1 MSILIPDNRLRKGN
15 LESAGIGLATEGADG
30 AGKILPEI
38 SQVKR
43 TEG

>member
-1 MSILIPDNRLRKGN
+1 MSILIRDNRLRKGN

-30 AGKILPEI
+30 ARETLSEI

>member
-1 MSILIPDNRLRKGN
+1 MSILIPGNRLRKGN
-15 LESAGIGLATEGADG
+15 LESVGIGLATEGADG
-30 AGKILPEI
+30 AGKTLSEI